1 MADFTFR
8 ISPNVVL
15 GSYTASR
22 LGQFTKEYGSKFM
35 VIIDPI
41 LKESGVYEKVTQPL
55 AERGVEYFLFEDI
68 EGVANTKTI
77 ENALS
82 LARNAHIQGVI
93 GVGGGKVIQTA
104 RAVSALFNEE
114 NQIYDI
120 LDGTLS
126 AAQPLP
132 LICLLST
139 IRDPFVF
146 TDRVPLLDSR
156 SRQLVLLKVPNAL
169 CRLVMF
175 DPNLTTSLTEKQT
188 FSMAIETLCIAV
200 ESYISQ
206 KAGFFSDML
215 AEKAIGLMGLAL
227 DGTQSL
233 TVTTPAEVLLA
244 QGGCM
249 ASLASACS
257 SLGVASLLAATVNA
271 RYGISRSLVTAILF
285 PYIIED
291 AAKYKTDRLAV
302 AARILKLDT
311 DVDPEEEITDAKCAA
326 LLAEN
331 VRQRLAKANLPARLK
346 DLGLS
351 IEQLAL
357 ATEDAGQLEFV
368 NTLPRSMNA
377 DDLFALIKAAY

>member
-55 AERGVEYFLFEDI
+55 SERDVEYFLFEDI

>member
-55 AERGVEYFLFEDI
+55 AERDVEYFLFEDI

>member
-15 GSYTASR
+15 GSYTTSR
-22 LGQFTKEYGSKFM
+22 LGQFAKEYGSKFM

-55 AERGVEYFLFEDI
+55 TERNVDYFLFEDI
-68 EGVANTKTI
+68 EGTANTKTV

-93 GVGGGKVIQTA
+93 GVGGGKVMQTA

-114 NQIYDI
+114 KQVYDI
-120 LDGTLS
+120 LDGTPLG
-126 AAQPLP
+126 AQPLP

-156 SRQLVLLKVPNAL
+156 SRQLVLLRVPNAL
-169 CRLVMF
+169 CKLVMF

-188 FSMAIETLCIAV
+188 FSMSIETLCLAV

-215 AEKAIGLMGLAL
+215 AEKAIDLMGLAL

-244 QGGCM
+244 EGGCM

-257 SLGVASLLAATVNA
+257 SLGVAALLAATINA

-291 AAKYKTDRLAV
+291 AAKYKTDRLAL

-311 DVDPEEEITDAKCAA
+311 DVDPEEEMTDAKRAS

-331 VRQRLAKANLPARLK
+331 IRQRLAGANLPARLK

-357 ATEDAGQLEFV
+357 AAEDAGQLEFV

-377 DDLFALIKAAY
+377 DDLFELIKAAY

>member
-22 LGQFTKEYGSKFM
+22 LGQFTKEYGSKYM

-55 AERGVEYFLFEDI
+55 AERDVEYFLFEDI